1 MNYEGTFDEIAEKNY
16 QSIYNYCRVKVNDE
30 HGAKDCT
37 QEVFLILY
45 KKMDKL
51 KLSENVRAWLY
62 RTADNVIRNYNR
74 KNKNKNIIPLDD
86 DEVNALSSEDEYS
99 IERPLEDIINDDE
112 LELLN
117 EYYINGEAIASIS
130 KKNKKTEAAILKRM
144 QRIKMRIRNYL
155 HENDKSN
162 V

>member
-1 MNYEGTFDEIAEKNY
+1 MNYESAFDEIAEKYY
-16 QSIYNYCRVKVNDE
+16 QSIYNYCKVKVNDE

-74 KNKNKNIIPLDD
+74 KNKNNIPLDD
-86 DEVNALSSEDEYS
+86 SEVNALSSEDEYS
-99 IERPLEDIINDDE
+99 IERPLEDIINE
-112 LELLN
+112 EEFELLK
-117 EYYINGEAIASIS
+117 EYYIDGEAIASIS
-130 KKNKKTEAAILKRM
+130 KKHKKTEAAICKRM
-144 QRIKMRIRNYL
+144 QRIKLRIKNCL
-155 HENDKSN
+155 HENEKNN